1 MAEYTLKIKK
11 IKTPTDANWVT
22 TIPTEYT
29 NIKGRVYNIVKV
41 EDGGKSKYDKNGY
54 WQANADLMGLI
65 NPFTNPISSKPV
77 TETKIELV
85 YKETYGWEEGSSEK
99 MYFDFL
105 ADQCVKKMQTRYK
118 ELYGV
123 DIDLSYTKAV
133 EEKKVDDIPPTEL
146 YLKYISHV
154 DGSNTSRSQLPQ
166 GGVTKVTFEVY
177 EKSGT
182 GADEKTTL
190 LGKIDDLLKFE
201 VDPLTKKISVLLSEI
216 NNVQIVNSKI
226 DDWLNKNIDKLPKD
240 TKYGLYEYP
249 DEKKEIKTKEQIEL
263 DETAW
268 EFPPLVI
275 HGEFTFDVQEE
286 NLFKGVI
293 FPFKVLEIIGVGEIK
308 ETPIDETVDE
318 TIDEEIDEEYLEE
331 DSTAMDELIYQ
342 LESREYNIEIELKNS
357 TQKDDA
363 IVGGGSGGITVD
375 GKAVTELVQ
384 KEAILIIMKD
394 LIKLGGFT
402 PEQAAGMC
410 GNIKAESAF
419 SCWNVENGCANMRPS
434 GNGTDRW
441 NVGKANGVNY
451 TSGTKKRDG
460 TSAFRPM
467 SGIGL
472 AQWTFTRRA
481 NMERFVGKWLK
492 DNNINARTNKDVIG
506 LDTDPGQFSG
516 TPSSKKSKGDIVGA
530 YGGPGDELEKY
541 LKTIPKLFEAQSAF
555 LQHELKSMTVIVKM
569 LNGGA
574 LSGNTAKKYSQGWLI
589 NHTGGKMNKTVEG
602 AAECIVCDFEV
613 PAPITGSSQA
623 EYKELIRVRSTNA
636 KDCYQTWIAAGSPR

>member
-85 YKETYGWEEGSSEK
+85 YKDTYGWEEGSSEK

-308 ETPIDETVDE
+308 ETPIPEQVDE
-318 TIDEEIDEEYLEE
+318 TIDEEIDEEFLEE
-331 DSTAMDELIYQ
+331 EYDGPPEMGIVIESRIESIEISSERQAKEVGADKTPDSTPENYDPNSFVGAAWKKFNIDGVIKALEADPVGKKFKATNFKESLKLILSYIKNDPKLTDVREAAYILGTGFGEAGYSLQRWECDFSCNLYGVKYPSSGPCSAATNYFRQTKVNPPPKKLIFTKTNYYTIGLDSRGWPYFGRGLIQ
-342 LESREYNIEIELKNS
+342 LTSVDNYKSIGNIIGVDLVGNPDKAIENEISYKIAFAYMNKNS
-357 TQKDDA
+357 TFAWVKKNKMVKA
-363 IVGGGSGGITVD
+363 RKTVNAAALAEPEIT
-375 GKAVTELVQ
+375 GAYN
-384 KEAILIIMKD
+384 A
-394 LIKLGGFT
+394 
-402 PEQAAGMC
+402 
-410 GNIKAESAF
+410 
-419 SCWNVENGCANMRPS
+419 
-434 GNGTDRW
+434 
-441 NVGKANGVNY
+441 
-451 TSGTKKRDG
+451 
-460 TSAFRPM
+460 
-467 SGIGL
+467 
-472 AQWTFTRRA
+472 
-481 NMERFVGKWLK
+481 WLK
-492 DNNINARTNKDVIG
+492 AFKDV
-506 LDTDPGQFSG
+506 
-516 TPSSKKSKGDIVGA
+516 GA
-530 YGGPGDELEKY
+530 
-541 LKTIPKLFEAQSAF
+541 IS
-555 LQHELKSMTVIVKM
+555 
-569 LNGGA
+569 
-574 LSGNTAKKYSQGWLI
+574 
-589 NHTGGKMNKTVEG
+589 
-602 AAECIVCDFEV
+602 
-613 PAPITGSSQA
+613 
-623 EYKELIRVRSTNA
+623 
-636 KDCYQTWIAAGSPR
+636 

>member
-29 NIKGRVYNIVKV
+29 NIKGRVYDIKKDRDANKKA
-41 EDGGKSKYDKNGY
+41 DGTLLNPSFDKNGY
-54 WQANADLMGLI
+54 WKASAELTGLI
-65 NPFTNPISSKPV
+65 TPFTNPIDNKVVS
-77 TETKIELV
+77 ETKIEV
-85 YKETYGWEEGSSEK
+85 GFEDIYGWEESSTEK

-105 ADQCVKKMQTRYK
+105 ADQCVKKMQKRYK

-123 DIDLSYTKAV
+123 DIDLSYTKEV

-293 FPFKVLEIIGVGEIK
+293 FPFKVLEIIEVGEIK
-308 ETPIDETVDE
+308 ETPIPEQVDE

-331 DSTAMDELIYQ
+331 ESIAMQEMLLKIEVLNSFVEIAERKESNDSGTNDSGTNDTNSSSSPIAAGDDADFWSLIAVCACEDGDAQGRADVAQSIYNRVLSKMFGGSKIKAVVTSEWQYEPAFMRAPNKGKIHSTWKAIKNKETAIAALIYTKGYTKAFAESQ
-342 LESREYNIEIELKNS
+342 LKETYNQISDLANQTNAKNYVKQRTDFLGTGLGKKWVHQQTGDSPNSVNSSS
-357 TQKDDA
+357 TEPVRRPETQGNINNIFA
-363 IVGGGSGGITVD
+363 NIVGAGSFTWGRKNKIAEVPN
-375 GKAVTELVQ
+375 
-384 KEAILIIMKD
+384 D
-394 LIKLGGFT
+394 LL
-402 PEQAAGMC
+402 
-410 GNIKAESAF
+410 
-419 SCWNVENGCANMRPS
+419 
-434 GNGTDRW
+434 
-441 NVGKANGVNY
+441 
-451 TSGTKKRDG
+451 KR
-460 TSAFRPM
+460 F
-467 SGIGL
+467 
-472 AQWTFTRRA
+472 
-481 NMERFVGKWLK
+481 
-492 DNNINARTNKDVIG
+492 
-506 LDTDPGQFSG
+506 
-516 TPSSKKSKGDIVGA
+516 KGDI
-530 YGGPGDELEKY
+530 
-541 LKTIPKLFEAQSAF
+541 S
-555 LQHELKSMTVIVKM
+555 
-569 LNGGA
+569 
-574 LSGNTAKKYSQGWLI
+574 
-589 NHTGGKMNKTVEG
+589 
-602 AAECIVCDFEV
+602 
-613 PAPITGSSQA
+613 
-623 EYKELIRVRSTNA
+623 
-636 KDCYQTWIAAGSPR
+636 